1 MQTVPGKSNHLT
13 NIITVA
19 YEGIFLQTISGGENG
34 VNLKVLNIV
43 PLIYLLWYTRL
54 SGFLQRHSCLPT
66 EFQASPATHTL
77 KHGLSTFPDT

>member
-19 YEGIFLQTISGGENG
+19 YEGTFLQTISGGENG

-43 PLIYLLWYTRL
+43 PLIYLL
-54 SGFLQRHSCLPT
+54 
-66 EFQASPATHTL
+66 
-77 KHGLSTFPDT
+77 